1 MIDNIIQDGITM
13 VPKYAFET
21 VIRHKEEIDKV
32 VGEIVECGVWKGG
45 FSIFLAKTFPTR
57 AIWVCDSFQGFQPLL
72 EADYYYESDRHIPSV
87 EVVKSP
93 LTEVRSNFSKYG
105 LADDSRITYLEG
117 FVKDTLRKDICK
129 IGTVAILR
137 IDVDAYSA
145 TLEVL
150 DNLYSKVAVGGYI
163 IFDDSC
169 LQESLE
175 AIKFFFSRE
184 GLPMEVLHPETDEKL
199 DLLSVYTND
208 DSGFPQGCYI
218 VKK

>member
-21 VIRHKEEIDKV
+21 IIRHKDKIEKV
-32 VGEIVECGVWKGG
+32 DGEIVECGVWKGG

-57 AIWVCDSFQGFQPLL
+57 TIWVCDSFQGFQPLV
-72 EADYYYESDRHIPSV
+72 EGDYYYETDRHIPSV
-87 EVVKSP
+87 EIVKSS
-93 LTEVRSNFSKYG
+93 LTEVQSNFSKYD
-105 LADDSRITYLEG
+105 LVDDNRIKYLKG

-129 IGTVAILR
+129 INTISILR

-150 DNLYSKVAVGGYI
+150 DNLFDKVAVGGYI

-175 AIKFFFSRE
+175 AIKFFFNRE
-184 GLPMEVLHPETDEKL
+184 GLPMEVYHPETDEKL
-199 DLLSVYTND
+199 NLLTTYTND

-218 VKK
+218 IKK